1 MIGTSLREGE
11 MGSFTH
17 FHPGALISPLAC
29 LKSLFLYAKKVTSS
43 KNSFLIS
50 PSLLSPALTLN
61 TEFFLTAFISQ
72 GSLHETE
79 NPIVIASKKGFNIC
93 IYLGLTKFEAEL

>member
-1 MIGTSLREGE
+1 

-50 PSLLSPALTLN
+50 LSLLSPARTLN
-61 TEFFLTAFISQ
+61 TEFFLIASISQ

-79 NPIVIASKKGFNIC
+79 NPTVIVSKKGFNIC
-93 IYLGLTKFEAEL
+93 IYLGHTKFEAEL